1 MSRVS
6 MSTTRARP
14 QPNASPD
21 AAATDTRLIQIGVD
35 FGGTKIEAAALGT
48 DGNFLARV
56 RAPNPGEYDAAIRTV
71 CELIAAVESQAGG
84 RGTIGIG
91 APGSISPRTGVMRNA
106 NSTYLNGRRFREDLV
121 TALGR
126 DVRLANDA
134 NCLALSEAV
143 DGAAAGSQVT
153 FAVILGTGCGGGL
166 VVNGHL
172 VEGANGVGGEWG
184 HMPLPWPTRDELD
197 ATRCWCGQQGCLE
210 TWVSGSGLQRDYQQ
224 ASGAQLDGE
233 AIIQAARSG
242 DQQARLALD
251 HYVSRLGRAL
261 AAIVNILDPDT
272 FVLGGGMSNVAEL
285 YERLPAAVRSY
296 VFSDSWEARIVPA
309 RWGDS
314 SGVRGAARLW
324 LM

>member
-1 MSRVS
+1 VISRVS
-6 MSTTRARP
+6 SSTINPLSHVEP
-14 QPNASPD
+14 QGAS
-21 AAATDTRLIQIGVD
+21 AEARLIQIGVD
-35 FGGTKIEAAALGT
+35 FGGTKIEAAALDA

-56 RAPNPGEYDAAIRTV
+56 RAPNPGNYDAAIRTV
-71 CELIAAVESQAGG
+71 CELINGAESQAGG
-84 RGTIGIG
+84 RGTIGVG

-106 NSTYLNGRRFREDLV
+106 NSTYLNGRRFREDLAA
-121 TALGR
+121 ALGR

-143 DGAAAGSQVT
+143 DGAAAGSQVA

-184 HMPLPWPTRDELD
+184 HMPLPWPTKTEFD
-197 ATRCWCGQQGCLE
+197 ATQCWCGQRGCLE
-210 TWVSGSGLQRDYQQ
+210 TWVSGSGLQRDYFQ
-224 ASGAQLDGE
+224 STGRQLAGE
-233 AIIQAARSG
+233 SIIEAARSG
-242 DQQARLALD
+242 DLQARAAFE

-261 AAIVNILDPDT
+261 AVIVNILDPDT

-285 YERLPAAVRSY
+285 YERLPSAVRSY
-296 VFSDSWEARIVPA
+296 VFSDSWEAKILPA